1 MKTLAI
7 MTILTIVGVDSYKL
21 VHQSV
26 QKSHANVFTRS
37 KPTLVDQPYEKHNDD
52 SLICF
57 YWHGDKECKC
67 STYSEYVAMTK
78 STQNIEECDLADI
91 SQMLQT
97 QEK

>member
-1 MKTLAI
+1 MKPLAI

-21 VHQSV
+21 DHQFQ
-26 QKSHANVFTRS
+26 QKSDVIMRS
-37 KPTLVDQPYEKHNDD
+37 KPTLVDQPYEKHNDE

-78 STQNIEECDLADI
+78 TTKNIEECDLADI
-91 SQMLQT
+91 SRML
-97 QEK
+97 